1 MKSRISL
8 FDKAVFRKNITRFAP
23 AWVLFCV
30 ALLMFL
36 GILADSAGSGAAF
49 ASDMGYAIAPF
60 AFFNFCYAL
69 LCAQLLFG
77 DLFSSRMCNALH
89 AMPLRRETWF
99 FTNMISGLAFAIVP
113 YMGLTLLSLLF
124 VDGLFSPPLLWLL
137 GVSLQYVF
145 FFGSAVLSV
154 YCVGNRFAMVLVYLI
169 LNGFSLI
176 AYWLV
181 DTLYAPLLYGIELST
196 EPFLWLCPVGQMIS
210 QFSYVDVVRFVDG
223 IYVNDPIVYL
233 VDGWWYMAICAVLG
247 LAYMGIGL
255 ALYRRRQLEC
265 AGDFMAVKV
274 LRPVFLVLYT
284 LCGGAVCHAFFSLF
298 IGEDNLFFVIIG
310 MTIGVFTGFM
320 LLERTVRVFQK
331 KKWLYYGVG
340 MLIFGFSIALTVLDP
355 LGITRWVPN
364 ADQVASVSFCT
375 GGSRYGSN
383 GYALTDQNQIETLL
397 TVHRHGVKNRDE
409 GVNGKNDVRV
419 YLTYTMK
426 SGLTHTRN
434 YYIDVDTNAGRKL
447 KALMSAPEQVLGTS
461 EAELDSFLSSVD
473 EIMLDLTQFI
483 DESLRKQYPG
493 AVIPEEVSIP
503 KEEIRGLIQAVLQD
517 CKAGVIAQDW
527 NFYENQDAGW
537 ITLEFKQDKSVGYIR
552 YQDIRIY
559 KGCTHTRQWIQNWYI
574 EHLKSQGSQTGYI
587 NENARSVG

>member
-8 FDKAVFRKNITRFAP
+8 FDKSVFRKNVTRFAP
-23 AWVLFCV
+23 AWVLYCV

-36 GILADSAGSGAAF
+36 AILMDSASSAAGF
-49 ASDMGYAIAPF
+49 ASDMCYSMEPF
-60 AFFNFCYAL
+60 ALFNFCYAL

-99 FTNMISGLAFAIVP
+99 FTNVLSGLAFALVP
-113 YMGLTLLSLLF
+113 YVGLTLLTMLF
-124 VDGLFSPPLLWLL
+124 VDGLFSVPLLWLL
-137 GVSLQYVF
+137 GVSMQYVF

-181 DTLYAPLLYGIELST
+181 DTLYAPMLYGIELSSDIF
-196 EPFLWLCPVGQMIS
+196 EWLCPVGQMVS
-210 QFSYVDVVRFVDG
+210 QFTYVEVNYTRLDGLIVDG
-223 IYVNDPIVYL
+223 PYVTL
-233 VDGWWYMAICAVLG
+233 VDGWWYMAVCAVLG
-247 LAYMGIGL
+247 LVCMTV
-255 ALYRRRQLEC
+255 ALLMYRRRQLES
-265 AGDFMAVKV
+265 AGDFIAVKA
-274 LRPVFLVLYT
+274 LGPVFLILYT

-298 IGEDNLFFVIIG
+298 IGEDNLFFVVIG
-310 MTIGVFTGFM
+310 MTIGVFTGLM
-320 LLERTVRVFQK
+320 LLERTVRVFRK
-331 KKWLYYGVG
+331 KTWLLYGAV
-340 MLIFGFSIALTVLDP
+340 MAVFGLSIALTVLDP

-383 GYALTDQNQIETLL
+383 GKALTDPEQIEDLL
-397 TVHRHGVKNRDE
+397 TVHRHGIKNRDE

-434 YYIDVDTNAGRKL
+434 YYIDVDTQAGRLL
-447 KALMSAPEQVLGTS
+447 KAYMSAPEQVLGIS
-461 EAELDSFLSSVD
+461 EAELDAFLKTVD
-473 EIMLDLTQFI
+473 EIMLDSKYFLN
-483 DESLRKQYPG
+483 ESLLKQFPG
-493 AVIPEEVSIP
+493 ATIPEQISFSGEDA
-503 KEEIRGLIQAVLQD
+503 RGLLQAVIQD

-527 NFYENQDAGW
+527 NFYEDQDGSW
-537 ITLEFKQDKSVGYIR
+537 ISLQFKQDKSADYIR
-552 YQDIRIY
+552 YRDVRIY
-559 KGCTHTRQWIQNWYI
+559 EDCSHTRQWIQNWYI
-574 EHLKSQGSQTGYI
+574 AHLESQGI
-587 NENARSVG
+587 HAANENARSVG